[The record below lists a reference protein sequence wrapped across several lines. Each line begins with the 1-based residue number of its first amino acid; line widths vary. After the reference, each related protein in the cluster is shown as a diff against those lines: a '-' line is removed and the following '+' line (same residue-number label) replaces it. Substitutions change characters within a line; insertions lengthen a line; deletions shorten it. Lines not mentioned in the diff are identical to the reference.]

1 MHLFLKIVAGLILI
15 GSVGSL
21 DINRIGYSQFFVQ
34 IALGLALW
42 IVAQQGQTI
51 RRLQRRQR

>member
-1 MHLFLKIVAGLILI
+1 MHVFLKIVAILILI

-34 IALGLALW
+34 IVLGLALW
-42 IVAQQGQTI
+42 IVAEQGQTI

>member
-1 MHLFLKIVAGLILI
+1 MHVFLKIVAGLILI

>member
-1 MHLFLKIVAGLILI
+1 MHAFFKIVAILILI

-42 IVAQQGQTI
+42 IVAEQGQTI

>member
-1 MHLFLKIVAGLILI
+1 MHVFLKIIAVLILI

-42 IVAQQGQTI
+42 IVAEQGQTI

>member
-1 MHLFLKIVAGLILI
+1 MHAFLKIVAILILI

>member
-1 MHLFLKIVAGLILI
+1 MHAFLKIVSILILI

-42 IVAQQGQTI
+42 IVAEQGQTI

>member
-1 MHLFLKIVAGLILI
+1 MHVFLKIVAVLILI

>member
-1 MHLFLKIVAGLILI
+1 MHVFLKVVAVLILI

>member
-1 MHLFLKIVAGLILI
+1 MHVFLKIVSILILI

-42 IVAQQGQTI
+42 IVAEQGQTI
-51 RRLQRRQR
+51 RRLQRKQR

>member
-1 MHLFLKIVAGLILI
+1 MHVFLKIVAILILI

-34 IALGLALW
+34 IVLGLALW
-42 IVAQQGQTI
+42 IVAEQGQTI
-51 RRLQRRQR
+51 RRFKRRQR

>member
-1 MHLFLKIVAGLILI
+1 MHVFLKIVAVLILI

-34 IALGLALW
+34 IVLGLALW
-42 IVAQQGQTI
+42 IVAEQGQTI

>member
-1 MHLFLKIVAGLILI
+1 MHVFLKIIAGLILI

-34 IALGLALW
+34 IALGVALW

>member
-1 MHLFLKIVAGLILI
+1 MHVFLKIVSILILI

-42 IVAQQGQTI
+42 IVAEQGQTI

>member
-1 MHLFLKIVAGLILI
+1 MHVFLKIVAGLILI

-34 IALGLALW
+34 IALGVALW

>member
-1 MHLFLKIVAGLILI
+1 MHVFLKIVAILILI

-34 IALGLALW
+34 SALGLALW
-42 IVAQQGQTI
+42 IVAEQGQTI

>member
-1 MHLFLKIVAGLILI
+1 MHVFLKIVAILILI

-34 IALGLALW
+34 IVLGLALW
-42 IVAQQGQTI
+42 IVAEQGQTI
-51 RRLQRRQR
+51 RRLKRRQR

>member
-1 MHLFLKIVAGLILI
+1 MHVFLKIVAVLILI

-34 IALGLALW
+34 ITLGLALW
-42 IVAQQGQTI
+42 IVAEQGQTI

>member
-1 MHLFLKIVAGLILI
+1 MHVFLKIVSILILI

-34 IALGLALW
+34 IVLGLALW
-42 IVAQQGQTI
+42 IVAEQGQTI
-51 RRLQRRQR
+51 RRLQRKQR

>member
-1 MHLFLKIVAGLILI
+1 MHVFLKIVAILILI

-21 DINRIGYSQFFVQ
+21 DTNRIGYSQFFVQ

>member
-1 MHLFLKIVAGLILI
+1 MHAFLKLVAGLILM

-21 DINRIGYSQFFVQ
+21 EIDRIGFAQFMVQ
-34 IALGLALW
+34 SALGLALW
-42 IVAQQGQTI
+42 IVAEQGQTI

>member
-1 MHLFLKIVAGLILI
+1 MHVFLKIVAVLILI

-42 IVAQQGQTI
+42 IVAEQGQTI

>member
-1 MHLFLKIVAGLILI
+1 MHVFLKIVAGLILI

-42 IVAQQGQTI
+42 IVAEQGQTI

>member
-1 MHLFLKIVAGLILI
+1 MHVFLKIVAVLILI

-21 DINRIGYSQFFVQ
+21 DIDRIGYSQFFVQ

>member
-1 MHLFLKIVAGLILI
+1 MHVFLKIVAILILI

>member
-1 MHLFLKIVAGLILI
+1 MHAFLKLVAGLILM

-42 IVAQQGQTI
+42 IVAEQGQTI

>member
-1 MHLFLKIVAGLILI
+1 MHAFLKIVAILILI

-34 IALGLALW
+34 IVLGLALW
-42 IVAQQGQTI
+42 IVAEQGQTI

>member
-1 MHLFLKIVAGLILI
+1 MHVFLKIVAILILI

-42 IVAQQGQTI
+42 IVAEQGQTI

>member
-1 MHLFLKIVAGLILI
+1 MHVFLKIVSILILI

-34 IALGLALW
+34 IVLGLALW
-42 IVAQQGQTI
+42 IVAEQGQTI